1 MAFLIGIL
9 DDDVLPAG
17 TAVHF
22 NRVAMLICLG
32 LMTHRMLLMMIS
44 ILIKIDLD
52 NCNVSYF

>member
-17 TAVHF
+17 TGVHF

-32 LMTHRMLLMMIS
+32 LMTHRMLLLHDIN
-44 ILIKIDLD
+44 IDKNRFKLI
-52 NCNVSYF
+52 

>member
-17 TAVHF
+17 TGVHF

-52 NCNVSYF
+52 NISV